1 MRLRRKREIFE
12 RHILIYYEDIYRY
25 LVSLICDREVA
36 GDLTQETM
44 EKAWNNFDDLRSL
57 ESAKYWLLKIATNEF
72 NRYYRMTHTKKRG
85 FDKIHLEVDI
95 TNEELENITDDTLG
109 PLEEIVL
116 KGDRQAVAMALYNL
130 DVEYRILINLHLNE
144 ELSFSDMAQ
153 LLNISLSTVKRRYRK
168 SVELLKE
175 EFLRLTEGGAE
186 SNVKG

>member
-95 TNEELENITDDTLG
+95 TNEELENIADDTLG

-144 ELSFSDMAQ
+144 ELSFSDWNA
-153 LLNISLSTVKRRYRK
+153 VKK
-168 SVELLKE
+168 
-175 EFLRLTEGGAE
+175 
-186 SNVKG
+186 